1 LLADLLPYRR
11 TIAEGLKI
19 VLLATAVY
27 PALGDDVPAACSPQV
42 VTNLLRDDLGFA
54 GLVITDD
61 LDTPSVTHF
70 LSTPDAAVQAVAAGV
85 DMVLAAG
92 LPKEAD
98 RNSTAVYRALVA
110 AAKDKTLSHK
120 RVAKAYAHVLA
131 LKRASR

>member
-1 LLADLLPYRR
+1 M
-11 TIAEGLKI
+11 
-19 VLLATAVY
+19 LLATAVY
-27 PALGDDVPAACSPQV
+27 PALGDDVPAACSPQI
-42 VTNLLRDDLGFA
+42 VTNLLRHDLGFA

-61 LDTPSVTHF
+61 LDTPGVTHF
-70 LSTPDAAVQAVAAGV
+70 LSTPDAAVQAVAAGA

-120 RVAKAYAHVLA
+120 RVAEAYAHVLT
-131 LKRASR
+131 LKRL